1 MRPQTG
7 ARQKIL
13 DVSSNTGKKG
23 VPKTFTLQFS
33 RMETLPLGDSCK
45 RNICW
50 MFLKTKCFDLAQW
63 YIVKHFYGHSCCN
76 GHARKCL
83 LSIFSVSHD

>member
-33 RMETLPLGDSCK
+33 HMETLSLGDSSK
-45 RNICW
+45 RNIC
-50 MFLKTKCFDLAQW
+50 
-63 YIVKHFYGHSCCN
+63 
-76 GHARKCL
+76 
-83 LSIFSVSHD
+83 